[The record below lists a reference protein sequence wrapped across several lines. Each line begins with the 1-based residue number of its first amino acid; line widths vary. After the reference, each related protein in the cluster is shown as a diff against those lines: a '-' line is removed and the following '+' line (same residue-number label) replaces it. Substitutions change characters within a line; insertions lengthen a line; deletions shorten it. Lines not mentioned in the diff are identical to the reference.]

1 MDENEWG
8 SEYKTHKVGR
18 DLTLQDLIDY
28 ANEHGFD
35 PSEMIIKI
43 ENIDNGQLQSAHQD
57 IDEVWEPMIV
67 LY

>member
-1 MDENEWG
+1 MDENEWE

-35 PSEMIIKI
+35 PNEMIIKI

-67 LY
+67 LF